1 MADRRQSAEPKKSR
15 IRRLV
20 LDILKPHS
28 PELIELA
35 DTLCQL
41 SGVDGVNL
49 VLYEIDKNTE
59 TIKLTLQ
66 GKAIVYK
73 EVKEAVED
81 AGGVIHSIDE
91 VAAGNEIIEEV
102 ETPQDKLMIK

>member
-1 MADRRQSAEPKKSR
+1 MTEKSTKPTV
-15 IRRLV
+15 RRLV

-35 DTLCQL
+35 ERLCDI
-41 SGVDGVNL
+41 DGIDGANL

-59 TIKLTLQ
+59 TIKLTVE
-66 GKAIVYK
+66 GKKIDYSK
-73 EVKEAVED
+73 VKKVVED

-91 VAAGNEIIEEV
+91 VAAGILIVEEV